1 MTVVIFFNGQM
12 PHTTNRWPTLLCAMD
27 GVVQRPF
34 GNDKHGNTDLS
45 RVLEEFPDHTPVY
58 VVVDKAAQGAPL
70 LDDFVHPEKAIYVFG
85 PDHGYVAPPEGAV
98 RVTIF
103 MSPSRR
109 SLFSD
114 QAGAMVLYHR
124 RMQRGDWT

>member
-1 MTVVIFFNGQM
+1 MV
-12 PHTTNRWPTLLCAMD
+12 PP
-27 GVVQRPF
+27 
-34 GNDKHGNTDLS
+34 
-45 RVLEEFPDHTPVY
+45 PD
-58 VVVDKAAQGAPL
+58 
-70 LDDFVHPEKAIYVFG
+70 
-85 PDHGYVAPPEGAV
+85 AV

-124 RMQRGDWT
+124 RLQRGDWT